1 MSSGSLARRYA
12 RALLAIGLEEKNLEQ
27 LGKEVRGLAAAIAE
41 SDELA
46 ETLSNPAFP
55 RSDREKVL
63 VAVLDRLK
71 AKKTTVNFTR
81 LLLDRERVGVLPDI
95 SRELDVMIDDHAGRV
110 RAVVTSAKPLTSAQ
124 LSRLVKALEKL
135 SGKKILV
142 ETLED
147 TGLLGG
153 VVAQVG
159 DQVYDGSLRTQL
171 RQLRGAMTA

>member
-12 RALLAIGLEEKNLEQ
+12 RALLALGLEDKSLEQ
-27 LGKEVRGLAAAIAE
+27 LGKEVRSLADAIRD

-46 ETLSNPAFP
+46 EALSNPAFP
-55 RSDREKVL
+55 RSDREKIL
-63 VAVLDRLK
+63 VAVLERLK
-71 AKKTTVNFTR
+71 AKKTTINFTK
-81 LLLDRERVGVLPDI
+81 LLLDRERMAVLPDI
-95 SRELDVMIDDHAGRV
+95 SRELDAMIDEHAGRV
-110 RAVVTSAKPLTSAQ
+110 RAQVTSAKPLTSSQ

-142 ETLED
+142 ETFED
-147 TGLLGG
+147 SALLGG

-171 RQLRGAMTA
+171 RQLRTSLGG